1 MYAYT
6 KYKYNMHTN
15 KRYYV
20 AMLREVPNI
29 SSTYSVQGVYGLHI
43 YCTVE
48 AYETGSGTA
57 TSAAGAI
64 DSYMLKLHIYDVQLS
79 LRPPVHV
86 TGLRILYRS

>member
-15 KRYYV
+15 KRYYD
-20 AMLREVPNI
+20 ATYIWEVPNI

-64 DSYMLKLHIYDVQLS
+64 DSS
-79 LRPPVHV
+79 
-86 TGLRILYRS
+86 TC

>member
-15 KRYYV
+15 K
-20 AMLREVPNI
+20 
-29 SSTYSVQGVYGLHI
+29 QGRSARLIVSKVYGLHI

-86 TGLRILYRS
+86 PVTGTLLVYSSL